1 MELLRCRRE
10 SVENVRKSANVT
22 SMVSC
27 RIFPSRPR
35 KTPWKIPHGNLSRFT
50 GHHCE
55 FQSYRTLYQTTRGGF
70 WSVVFFLIFENHHI
84 FEPGSWEP
92 SKHMYQGGRSE
103 FLLVELWPS
112 VSVHETHSI
121 SIVHRILQVCR
132 DNLQGFLTC
141 WGIQLMTVSF
151 DPRCSSVRALLV
163 PWHRHRHSQESNL
176 GFRIETANVRQQ
188 AEKLISPFGFQ
199 LSEVV
204 WSCLNFAFTPACIQ
218 QISGIR
224 ICMDKKREK
233 WSLHTS
239 PSRHQLKQPQGFCTH
254 FTAQCSSSGRDAKT
268 SDRINEA
275 KGGYGRH
282 GAWENIEMG
291 WIEMKK
297 LPVHWVSFFKF
308 NPKVHL
314 TNAVKTFTKEQQL
327 ETPSKTCHFGSYQEI
342 SKSIQTYQEMLI
354 ERLPGPPVPVPT
366 KFCFPRFPCAS
377 PGIIDPCKDHG
388 IGSRLW

>member
-35 KTPWKIPHGNLSRFT
+35 KTPWKIPHGNLRRFT

-70 WSVVFFLIFENHHI
+70 CSVVFFFTSSKIITF

-163 PWHRHRHSQESNL
+163 PWHRHRHSQESNPWL
-176 GFRIETANVRQQ
+176 QDRNGQRPAAGGKTHLTIW
-188 AEKLISPFGFQ
+188 LP
-199 LSEVV
+199 VV

-224 ICMDKKREK
+224 ICMNKKKREMIF
-233 WSLHTS
+233 TYI
-239 PSRHQLKQPQGFCTH
+239 T
-254 FTAQCSSSGRDAKT
+254 FTASVETT
-268 SDRINEA
+268 SRILYA
-275 KGGYGRH
+275 FHRP
-282 GAWENIEMG
+282 M
-291 WIEMKK
+291 
-297 LPVHWVSFFKF
+297 F
-308 NPKVHL
+308 
-314 TNAVKTFTKEQQL
+314 
-327 ETPSKTCHFGSYQEI
+327 
-342 SKSIQTYQEMLI
+342 
-354 ERLPGPPVPVPT
+354 
-366 KFCFPRFPCAS
+366 
-377 PGIIDPCKDHG
+377 
-388 IGSRLW
+388 

>member
-35 KTPWKIPHGNLSRFT
+35 KTPWKIPHGNLRRFT

-163 PWHRHRHSQESNL
+163 PWHRHRHSQESNPWL
-176 GFRIETANVRQQ
+176 QDRNGQRPAAGGKTHLTIW
-188 AEKLISPFGFQ
+188 LP
-199 LSEVV
+199 VV
-204 WSCLNFAFTPACIQ
+204 WSCLKLFEFCVYSCMYSANFRNKNMHGQ
-218 QISGIR
+218 E
-224 ICMDKKREK
+224 KREMIF
-233 WSLHTS
+233 TYI
-239 PSRHQLKQPQGFCTH
+239 T
-254 FTAQCSSSGRDAKT
+254 FTASVETT
-268 SDRINEA
+268 SRILYA
-275 KGGYGRH
+275 FHRP
-282 GAWENIEMG
+282 M
-291 WIEMKK
+291 
-297 LPVHWVSFFKF
+297 F
-308 NPKVHL
+308 
-314 TNAVKTFTKEQQL
+314 
-327 ETPSKTCHFGSYQEI
+327 
-342 SKSIQTYQEMLI
+342 
-354 ERLPGPPVPVPT
+354 
-366 KFCFPRFPCAS
+366 
-377 PGIIDPCKDHG
+377 
-388 IGSRLW
+388 